1 MRGEGAS
8 SEVRSPCPRRLC
20 RLWGMQR
27 GMREVAGAGSAMP
40 DRATRWR
47 RVRDGR
53 ATRWHRVAQY
63 FLATAHM
70 PTFAP
75 LGGVECAVCVPL
87 GGAEWHAGRSSL
99 CLESRTVLA
108 CAHQK
113 PQRAFCRIL
122 EPCSHPITIESVV
135 WASRHA
141 THSAPAPPCA
151 TRHKEEKVCPTTF
164 WPSSEA
170 PH

>member
-1 MRGEGAS
+1 MAR
-8 SEVRSPCPRRLC
+8 
-20 RLWGMQR
+20 
-27 GMREVAGAGSAMP
+27 
-40 DRATRWR
+40 
-47 RVRDGR
+47 
-53 ATRWHRVAQY
+53 H

-87 GGAEWHAGRSSL
+87 GGVEWHAGRSSL

-122 EPCSHPITIESVV
+122 EPCGHPITIESVV

-170 PH
+170 PTSYCSLLTNILRMFSFSPGGVIKNLVTVRYSSAISCPSVIQYVS